1 MRIFGTP
8 NPCKGEQG
16 IKISTLVSWKWY
28 IGPKDG
34 HHRVLPSPLERHSD
48 HPEWEPPPPRES
60 GLAGSLAWT
69 TGASSGQLHKACG
82 FHPCCGLAQLRLDP

>member
-48 HPEWEPPPPRES
+48 HPEWEPPLPVNLGWQGHWP
-60 GLAGSLAWT
+60 GPQVPVLGSCTRPA
-69 TGASSGQLHKACG
+69 ASTRAVGWRSLG
-82 FHPCCGLAQLRLDP
+82 